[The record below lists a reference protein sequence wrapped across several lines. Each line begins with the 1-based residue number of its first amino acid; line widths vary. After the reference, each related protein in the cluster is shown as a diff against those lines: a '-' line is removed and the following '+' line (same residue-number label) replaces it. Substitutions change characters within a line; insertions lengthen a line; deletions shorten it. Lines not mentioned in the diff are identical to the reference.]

1 MLIIDSI
8 GLLAS
13 IYQYGNI
20 TYIGGGFGVGIHNIL
35 EAVTFGMP
43 VIFGPNYQK
52 FKEAKELIN
61 QKGAISI
68 SNYQELSAAIDF
80 FNSFDKSIAIN
91 YIKENSGATTRILN
105 SIIA

>member
-8 GLLAS
+8 GLLSS
-13 IYQYGNI
+13 IYKYGTI
-20 TYIGGGFGVGIHNIL
+20 SYIGGGFWVGIHNIL

-68 SNYQELSAAIDF
+68 SNYQELSLAIDY
-80 FNSFDKSIAIN
+80 FNTFDKNIATDYIIN
-91 YIKENSGATTRILN
+91 NCGATEIILEK
-105 SIIA
+105 I